1 MFFILIFL
9 SLLFLKENIKT
20 KLLWNYTKLT
30 TYFDL
35 WLNKNNNEVSNFEIL
50 SVYSINQKKYINK
63 KNIRVSEKK
72 IIINSDSDNDESY
85 LIKYKL
91 KNNNFRI
98 IITEKELK
106 EINLIIENI
115 KEPSYLSVLNHNK
128 EDITDIINQHSG
140 PNRNFY
146 LNQIKLYTDKLDLD
160 PELNN
165 CQDIN
170 IIDNLAN
177 EFKLSKLSDFINYFS
192 AN

>member
-1 MFFILIFL
+1 M
-9 SLLFLKENIKT
+9 LFLKENIKT

-98 IITEKELK
+98 IIM
-106 EINLIIENI
+106 LIM
-115 KEPSYLSVLNHNK
+115 
-128 EDITDIINQHSG
+128 
-140 PNRNFY
+140 
-146 LNQIKLYTDKLDLD
+146 LD
-160 PELNN
+160 
-165 CQDIN
+165 
-170 IIDNLAN
+170 
-177 EFKLSKLSDFINYFS
+177 
-192 AN
+192 